1 MKFQSVTVGGR
12 SAATMAASPVDDRC
26 MENPLLGQEPLPQFL
41 KIRPEHAEPA
51 VRELLLANRARLE
64 ALAALDRP
72 TFASVVEPMEELHHR
87 TSRTWSPVSHLN
99 AVLNSEALRASYNAC
114 LPLLSAYYTDLAQSE
129 PLFQA
134 YRRVSEEEGERLAP
148 VQRQLIEHRVRDFR
162 LAGVGLSAERK
173 ERFKTAMLELS
184 QLQAK
189 FEENV
194 LDATN
199 GWTHHVTEVHEL
211 AGLNE
216 MLIEQARARA
226 AERQLAGWLLT
237 LDQPT
242 YVAVVTDA
250 EHEPLRRAFYEAWCT
265 RASDQG
271 PNAKRWDNSQVMEE
285 ILKRRHEA
293 ARLLDFA
300 NFAEYALA
308 TRMAHSVAEVL
319 KFLHELAG
327 AARAAAQAEFA
338 ELEAFAGRKLSA
350 WDVGFYSERLQRERF
365 NVSQEELRPYFPLPR
380 VLAGLF
386 EVAERLFG
394 VTISE
399 RQGAPVWHQD
409 ARLFDIADARG
420 APVGSFYLDAYAR
433 PHKRSGAW
441 MDECVGRKHLATGA
455 ALPVA
460 YLVCNFLPP
469 GEARPALL
477 THDDV
482 LTLFHEFG
490 HGLHHLLTR
499 VDYPSIAGINGVAW
513 DAVELPSQFL
523 ENYAWHPDVLQR
535 ISGHHESGAP
545 LPPQQQQ
552 RLIATRSFH
561 SGLQTM
567 RQVEFALLDFRIHTE
582 YSPQAGGRVMEILR
596 EVRAEVAVVPVPDW
610 NRFPNSF
617 GHIFAGGYAAGYY
630 SYKWAEVLAA
640 DAFAAFEESGVFDRA
655 TAQRF
660 LDAIL
665 SRGGSRDALD
675 AFIEF
680 RGRRPDVRALLKQH
694 GILAPQAR
702 RA

>member
-1 MKFQSVTVGGR
+1 
-12 SAATMAASPVDDRC
+12 

-41 KIRPEHAEPA
+41 KIRPEHVEPA
-51 VRELLLANRARLE
+51 VRELLSENRARIE
-64 ALAALDRP
+64 ELATVPQP
-72 TFASVVEPMEELHHR
+72 TFASVVEPLEELQHR
-87 TSRTWSPVSHLN
+87 ISRTWSPVSHLN
-99 AVLNSEALRASYNAC
+99 AVLNSDALRAGYNAC
-114 LPLLSAYYTDLAQSE
+114 LPLLSAYQTDLAQSE
-129 PLFQA
+129 PLFRA
-134 YRRVSEEEGERLAP
+134 YRTVAEQEGAALAP
-148 VQRQLIEHRVRDFR
+148 AQRQLLQHRVRDFR
-162 LAGVGLSAERK
+162 LAGVGLSPERK
-173 ERFKTAMLELS
+173 ESFKTAMLELT

-199 GWTHHVTEVHEL
+199 HWNWHVRDDGEL
-211 AGLNE
+211 TGLNE
-216 MLIEQARARA
+216 MLIDQARRRA
-226 AERQLAGWLLT
+226 AERGLPGWVLS

-250 EHEPLRRAFYEAWCT
+250 ESEVLRRAFYEAWTT

-271 PNAKRWDNSQVMEE
+271 PNAGRWDNSHTMEE
-285 ILKRRHEA
+285 ILRRRHAA
-293 ARLLDFA
+293 ARLLEFR
-300 NFAEYALA
+300 NYAEYALA
-308 TRMAHSVAEVL
+308 TRMATSVEEVL
-319 KFLHELAG
+319 RFLHELAG

-338 ELEAFAGRKLSA
+338 ELEAFAGRKLAA
-350 WDVGFYSERLQRERF
+350 WDVGFYAERLQRQRF
-365 NVSQEELRPYFPLPR
+365 SVSQEELRPYFPLPR

-394 VTISE
+394 VRIRE
-399 RQGAPVWHQD
+399 RPGAPVWHPD
-409 ARLFDIADARG
+409 ARLFDIENNRG
-420 APVGSFYLDAYAR
+420 EAVGSFYLDAYAR
-433 PHKRSGAW
+433 PNKRSGAW
-441 MDECVGRKHLATGA
+441 MDECVGRKRLASGE

-469 GEARPALL
+469 GGEHPALL

-523 ENYAWHPDVLQR
+523 ENYAWHPEVLQR
-535 ISGHHESGAP
+535 ISGHYQSGEP
-545 LPPQQQQ
+545 LPAEQQQ
-552 RLIATRSFH
+552 RLMATRSFH
-561 SGLQTM
+561 AGLQMM
-567 RQVEFALLDFRIHTE
+567 RQLEFALFDFRIHTE
-582 YSPQAGGRVMEILR
+582 YSPEHGGRILQILR
-596 EVRAEVAVVPVPDW
+596 EVRQEVAVVPVPEW

-640 DAFAAFEESGVFDRA
+640 DAFAAFEESGVFDRC

-660 LDAIL
+660 LDSIL

-675 AFIEF
+675 AFIDF

-694 GILAPQAR
+694 GILGAAR
-702 RA
+702 RSA